1 MASAYSRLPVHLG
14 NDTLN
19 PAGGTL
25 GQNPPDTG
33 AWITVLIICT
43 ATLIGAWLA
52 RRNAERI
59 GLWLSIASA
68 VMLVTA
74 VTDIVPDVLRDSLA
88 TGLPLWAPALSAA
101 AGFTVVAYFTRKG
114 CRHGHEHGHEH
125 ESAQRPGRH
134 APGRHRRVKQAVGTI
149 AFGGMGTAAALS
161 THRVVEGAT
170 LALIVSLPIILALTV
185 HSASEGLA
193 LTAMLG
199 EARERL
205 SPWLVT
211 SALSPAVGVVVA
223 TVRPLPMTVVPVLL
237 ALVGGVLLRTGILG
251 LRLAASKRRSGELRR
266 RHMAISIVA
275 ASAIGT
281 LMVMAH

>member
-1 MASAYSRLPVHLG
+1 MASTYARLPVHLG
-14 NDTLN
+14 DDTPN
-19 PAGGTL
+19 PAGETL
-25 GQNPPDTG
+25 GQNPLDAG
-33 AWITVLIICT
+33 AWIAVLIICI

-74 VTDIVPDVLRDSLA
+74 VTDIVPDVLRGSLA
-88 TGLPLWAPALSAA
+88 TGLPLWAPGLSAA
-101 AGFTVVAYFTRKG
+101 VGFLVVSYFTRKG
-114 CRHGHEHGHEH
+114 CGHGHEHAF
-125 ESAQRPGRH
+125 AQRPGRH
-134 APGRHRRVKQAVGTI
+134 APGRHRRVKQAVGAI

-170 LALIVSLPIILALTV
+170 LALIVSLPIILALTI

-211 SALSPAVGVVVA
+211 SAVSPAVGVVVA
-223 TVRPLPMTVVPVLL
+223 TVRPLPMTVVPMLL
-237 ALVGGVLLRTGILG
+237 ALVGGVLLRTAIVGR
-251 LRLAASKRRSGELRR
+251 RLAASKRRSGELRR
-266 RHMAISIVA
+266 RHMAISIAA